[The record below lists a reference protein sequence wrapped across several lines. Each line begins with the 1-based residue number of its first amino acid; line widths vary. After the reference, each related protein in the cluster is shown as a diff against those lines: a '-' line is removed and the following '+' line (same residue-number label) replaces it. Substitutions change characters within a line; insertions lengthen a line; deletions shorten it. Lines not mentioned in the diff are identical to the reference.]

1 MTFVWCLLVTIC
13 IGICFKLFGRWKVN
27 TFNAIVINYT
37 VCLLLGTVLDPN
49 HTFPFS
55 AEIIRTSWFKY
66 DLLLGVLFISG
77 FNLTASAIQKAG
89 ITHTTMMQRMSL
101 IITVTFTVAVFH
113 EHFGW
118 LAFTGLVFAILA
130 IIAIN
135 QADDIITFE
144 KPGKYTPLL
153 LLVLLF
159 SSAIEIILFY
169 VEKSGLVGD
178 QQMAFTTHG
187 FGCAA
192 VIGWLTMGWLW
203 IKRKNLISR
212 KDIYAGIML
221 GIPNYFS
228 IYLLLVMLN
237 QGWKGSIMYPMLNVS
252 VLLLSTIIAVI
263 GFREK
268 LNRLNWIGIALA
280 TLSILT
286 IAYAQNEDNWKINF

>member
-1 MTFVWCLLVTIC
+1 MTFVWCLLVTIF

-27 TFNAIVINYT
+27 TFNAIVVNYT
-37 VCLLLGTVLDPN
+37 VCLFLGTFLDPN

-55 AEIIRTSWFKY
+55 PEMIRTPWFKF

-77 FNLTASAIQKAG
+77 FNLTARATQKVG

-101 IITVTFTVAVFH
+101 ITTVSFTVLVFH
-113 EHFGW
+113 EHFSWIACLGLL
-118 LAFTGLVFAILA
+118 LALLA

-135 QADDIITFE
+135 QEDNKISFE
-144 KPGKYTPLL
+144 KPGKNTPIL

-169 VEKSGLVGD
+169 AEKSGLVGD

-187 FGCAA
+187 FGSAA
-192 VIGWLTMGWLW
+192 IFGWLAMIWLHL
-203 IKRKNLISR
+203 KRSTSISI
-212 KDIYAGIML
+212 KDIYSGILL
-221 GIPNYFS
+221 GVPNYFS
-228 IYLLLVMLN
+228 IYLIMLMLN

-263 GFREK
+263 VFREK

-286 IAYAQNEDNWKINF
+286 IAYANN

>member
-1 MTFVWCLLVTIC
+1 
-13 IGICFKLFGRWKVN
+13 LFGRWKVN

-37 VCLLLGTVLDPN
+37 VCLLLGTFLDPDRF
-49 HTFPFS
+49 FPFS
-55 AEIIRTSWFKY
+55 PQIIQTPWFKF
-66 DLLLGVLFISG
+66 DLLLGILFISG
-77 FNLTASAIQKAG
+77 FNLTAIAIQKAG
-89 ITHTTMMQRMSL
+89 ITLTTMMQRMSL
-101 IITVTFTVAVFH
+101 ITTVSFTVVVFH
-113 EHFGW
+113 ERFGW
-118 LAFTGLVFAILA
+118 LAFCGLLLALMAIV
-130 IIAIN
+130 AIN
-135 QADDIITFE
+135 QSGTSISIQ

-153 LLVLLF
+153 FLVLLL

-169 VEKSGLVGD
+169 VEKSGLVGI

-192 VIGWLTMGWLW
+192 VIGWLIIGWLW
-203 IKRKNLISR
+203 IKRKNNFSG

-228 IYLLLVMLN
+228 IYLMLVMLN

-263 GFREK
+263 AFREK
-268 LNRLNWIGIALA
+268 LNRLNWIGIGLA

-286 IAYAQNEDNWKINF
+286 IAYAQNEDTWKITF